1 MPKTLAPLILAS
13 GSPRRRDLLRNGGF
27 QFDVIPPADVDE
39 TELPGEP
46 PERLVARLAREKAA
60 SVARSFRCGLVL
72 GCDSVVEC
80 NGSVL
85 GKPRDQEHAR
95 QILLSLSG
103 QEHRVLT
110 GLCLW
115 PMPENTPDVRVA
127 RTRLYMD
134 PLSPEQLD
142 AYLAGGQWKGKA
154 GAFGYQ
160 DGLDWVRVL
169 EGSETNVVGLPME
182 LLAEMLEAISRGQ

>member
-1 MPKTLAPLILAS
+1 MPETCLPLILAS
-13 GSPRRRDLLRNGGF
+13 SSPRRRDLLRNGGF
-27 QFDVIPPADVDE
+27 QFDVIPPVDVDE
-39 TELPGEP
+39 TELPGET
-46 PERLVARLAREKAA
+46 PERLVARLARDKAA
-60 SVARSFRCGLVL
+60 SVARSVRRGLVL

-80 NGSVL
+80 NGSIL
-85 GKPRDQEHAR
+85 GKPRDLEHAR
-95 QILLSLSG
+95 QILHALSG
-103 QEHRVLT
+103 QEHCVLT

-115 PMPENTPDVRVA
+115 PMPESTPDVRVA

-142 AYLAGGQWKGKA
+142 DYLAGGQWEGKA

-182 LLAEMLEAISRGQ
+182 LLAEMLAAVSRRQ

>member
-1 MPKTLAPLILAS
+1 MPDTRLPLILAS
-13 GSPRRRDLLRNGGF
+13 SSPRRRDLLRNAGF
-27 QFDVIPPADVDE
+27 QFDVIPPVDVDE
-39 TELPGEP
+39 TELPGET

-60 SVARSFRCGLVL
+60 SVARSVGRGLVL

-80 NGSVL
+80 NGSIL
-85 GKPRDQEHAR
+85 GKPRDLAHAR
-95 QILLSLSG
+95 QILDALSG
-103 QEHRVLT
+103 QEHCVLT

-115 PMPENTPDVRVA
+115 PMPDGTPDVRVA
-127 RTRLYMD
+127 RPRRYQD
-134 PLSPEQLD
+134 PLTPEQLD
-142 AYLAGGQWKGKA
+142 EYLAGGQWEGKA

-182 LLAEMLEAISRGQ
+182 LLAEMLAAVSRRQ

>member
-1 MPKTLAPLILAS
+1 MPETRLRLILAS
-13 GSPRRRDLLRNGGF
+13 SSPRRRDLLRYGGF
-27 QFDVIPPADVDE
+27 QFDVIPPDGVDE
-39 TELPGEP
+39 TELPGET
-46 PERLVARLAREKAA
+46 PERVVVRLARDKAA
-60 SVARSFRCGLVL
+60 SVARSVRRGLVL

-80 NGSVL
+80 NGSIL
-85 GKPRDQEHAR
+85 GKPRDLEHAR
-95 QILLSLSG
+95 QILCALSG

-115 PMPENTPDVRVA
+115 PVPESTPDVRVA

-142 AYLAGGQWKGKA
+142 EYLAGGQWEGKA

-160 DGLDWVRVL
+160 DGLNWVRVL
-169 EGSETNVVGLPME
+169 EGSGTNVVGLPME
-182 LLAEMLEAISRGQ
+182 LLAEMLAAVSRRQ